1 MKIKAAKNLTNGVA
15 GKTKD
20 KAERKRPKTVK
31 SEDDGGEAE
40 HPAKIAKLSKEQKKK
55 KTEEPEVEKENN
67 TPNNGLK
74 LSDINKAVFPVFKRL
89 QNSTLSQKTINSL
102 VVLLRDDTNDQQ
114 RTATCCYVLKR
125 LIRSTGADDLEAV
138 ALASSY
144 ILCILSA
151 VPGLDAMEVLNILKR
166 DLAVGSQQKGKEDSL
181 AAVGQLVTAV
191 CILQTPQFAEAS
203 PKLVTAVYQI
213 LAAHLKG
220 REYLVSMCVDILVES
235 FKKLPVDTFEEY
247 VWPLLKPQLDKPL
260 SSGLKLNTCDL
271 LLTVHLTYP
280 SILGRDELLASL
292 WPKKPQFG
300 QLFELYLAGSTI
312 HNDGVYARL
321 AKFLAAGGKEML
333 SAWQQFADSKQP
345 LKLNAAK
352 ACVLQVLANI
362 LLSYKDKDEQPILDL
377 FTPTCLKFLLQELSS
392 VKADRSEARKPSQ
405 KELREICF
413 KFEGS
418 LVISYEKQLQNG
430 DIKLLLLLKFLEQR
444 LQFDSL
450 ISMPRFTQQLI
461 NQLDAEGLQKL
472 YDHYSNLLGTLEDE
486 DRVSREH
493 CLNQMHFIL
502 HHTKLDQETK
512 WRQKQLR
519 HLMLAGLFHLDASH
533 EPCLPSQASS
543 FSRQCSARCEE
554 IFMGSLLH
562 KCSSL
567 TALCQLLQKH
577 LGFLNKQLTK
587 PETENK
593 LRSPREEA
601 LQKAW
606 KQVEKLLA
614 KPAEEADI
622 VGQTFEALILFV
634 SLALCTKSP
643 LPVSIVE
650 DLIICRK
657 NALEKSNK
665 KKKTQ
670 DGDELQWQD
679 VLTDVLLQLLLQ
691 TGHYWRELVNLVAIP
706 LIPHLEHGNLEQILQ
721 VLNMNMNPLSKKDE
735 AEEDSDEEMEEEQ
748 EAEADSSDES
758 DEEDEEEDEDED
770 EDDDD
775 DEESRLDQIRE
786 RVRLALIDNGEADED
801 DASSVDWNDVSEEK
815 GQRINAALENAFQL
829 RRPKSAK
836 LQAKQLPTKS
846 ERIDS
851 TSLLHF
857 RIRALDLV
865 ELYAN
870 EKPTQAVILDALIC
884 VFQVYRHSCADTK
897 LQSLREASTKLLKK
911 LLTKNIAFEPNQDKT
926 PILEDIEQLLAIG
939 EEEQP
944 DEEKQEASGKQQ
956 PTRKAKGEVT
966 VWRNKCFAYL
976 VVQASG
982 ADNPKESVVWPLLV
996 KLLDLWVANRRTTL
1010 SLVSFE
1016 ALFQADNWRG
1026 VAPLAAL
1033 LASHLNV
1040 KKTRSFRRVQIL
1052 NLLAEQFRR
1061 LETAFKDNN
1070 ASAKEFEKQLVSYV
1084 TQLEEEA
1091 GSSSPK
1097 ELKLLQRILAQGGKK
1112 RAQLLERVQVLA
1124 KKPQ

>member
-1 MKIKAAKNLTNGVA
+1 MKIKAAKNLTNGVT
-15 GKTKD
+15 G
-20 KAERKRPKTVK
+20 KAERKRPKPVK
-31 SEDDGGEAE
+31 SEEDGAE
-40 HPAKIAKLSKEQKKK
+40 PEQPAKIAKLSKEQKKK
-55 KTEEPEVEKENN
+55 KPSEEPELEKENS

-203 PKLVTAVYQI
+203 PKLVAAVYQI

-235 FKKLPVDTFEEY
+235 FKQLPVATFEEY
-247 VWPLLKPQLDKPL
+247 VWPLLRPQLDKPL

-280 SILGRDELLASL
+280 SILGRDQLLASL

-321 AKFLAAGGKEML
+321 AKFLAAGGKELL
-333 SAWQQFADSKQP
+333 SSWQQFTDAKQP

-377 FTPTCLKFLLQELSS
+377 FTPTCLKFVLQELSS
-392 VKADRSEARKPSQ
+392 VKADRGEARKPSQ

-418 LVISYEKQLQNG
+418 LVISYEKQLQSG
-430 DIKLLLLLKFLEQR
+430 DIKLQLLLRLLEQR

-461 NQLDAEGLQKL
+461 NQLDAAGLQKL
-472 YDHYSNLLGTLEDE
+472 YEHYSNLLGTLEDE

-493 CLNQMHFIL
+493 CLNQMQFIL
-502 HHTKLDQETK
+502 HHTKLDQEAK

-554 IFMGSLLH
+554 IFLGSLLH

-577 LGFLNKQLTK
+577 LGYLNKQLTK
-587 PETENK
+587 PETETK
-593 LRSPREEA
+593 LRSPRSEE

-606 KQVEKLLA
+606 KEVEKLLA
-614 KPAEEADI
+614 KPAEETDT

-634 SLALCTKSP
+634 SLALCTTSP
-643 LPVSIVE
+643 LPVSVVE

-657 NALEKSNK
+657 NALEKSK
-665 KKKTQ
+665 KKKKAD
-670 DGDELQWQD
+670 DGDGELQWQD

-691 TGHYWRELVNLVAIP
+691 TGHYWRELVSLVAIP
-706 LIPHLEHGNLEQILQ
+706 LIPHLVHGNLEQILQ

-735 AEEDSDEEMEEEQ
+735 ADEDSDEEMEEEQ

-758 DEEDEEEDEDED
+758 DEEAEDEEEDEEEDEDED
-770 EDDDD
+770 
-775 DEESRLDQIRE
+775 SRLDQIRE

-865 ELYAN
+865 ELYVN

-926 PILEDIEQLLAIG
+926 PILEDIEQLLSIG

-944 DEEKQEASGKQQ
+944 EEDAQETTAKQQQ

-982 ADNPKESVVWPLLV
+982 ADNPKDSVVWPLLV

-1040 KKTRSFRRVQIL
+1040 KKTRSFRRAQIL
-1052 NLLAEQFRR
+1052 NLLGEQFRR
-1061 LETAFKDNN
+1061 LEAGFKDNS
-1070 ASAKEFEKQLVSYV
+1070 ASSKEFEKQLASYV
-1084 TQLEEEA
+1084 AQLEEA
-1091 GSSSPK
+1091 ADSSSPK
-1097 ELKLLQRILAQGGKK
+1097 ELKLLQKILAQGGKK
-1112 RAQLLERVQVLA
+1112 RVQLLEKVQALA
-1124 KKPQ
+1124 KKSQ